1 MIDLHLHTTASDGSC
16 TPSELVR
23 RAREAGIEILAVAD
37 HDTVAAV
44 GETTALATAS
54 GLTCIA
60 AVEITAVHEAKDV
73 HVLGYFVDVTSPVL
87 LAFLEDGRRD
97 RLRRATEMGDRLAD
111 LGAPIDMETLVNRSG
126 GPNSGKS
133 IARPA
138 VANALVEAGHVQ
150 TVQEAFDRFLA
161 DGKPAY
167 CPRVGA
173 SPKDVVSLIA
183 QAGGIASLAHPGP
196 LGKDALIDSLAADG
210 LIALECFHSDHD
222 ADATRRYLLL
232 AARLGLAVTGGS
244 DFHGPGSRRAESF
257 GRVGLPWDHYQDL
270 LARAGRLGPGLQ
282 TADGRPKTMGRPT
295 TAQSV

>member
-23 RAREAGIEILAVAD
+23 RAREAGIDILAVAD

-44 GETTALATAS
+44 AETKALATAA

-60 AVEITAVHEAKDV
+60 AVEITAVHEARDV

-97 RLRRATEMGDRLAD
+97 RVRRATEMCDRLAH
-111 LGAPIDMETLVNRSG
+111 LGAPIDVETLVQRSG

-138 VANALVEAGHVQ
+138 VAKALVEAGHVQ

-161 DGKPAY
+161 EGKPAY

-196 LGKDALIDSLAADG
+196 LGKDQLIDRLAADG
-210 LIALECFHSDHD
+210 LTALECFHSDHD
-222 ADATRRYLLL
+222 EDTTRRYLLL
-232 AARLGLAVTGGS
+232 ALRLGLAVTGGS
-244 DFHGPGSRRAESF
+244 DFHGPGGRRAESF
-257 GRVGLPWDHYQDL
+257 GRVGLPLDHYRDL
-270 LARAGRLGPGLQ
+270 LARARRSGSM
-282 TADGRPKTMGRPT
+282 A
-295 TAQSV
+295 AQSV

>member
-1 MIDLHLHTTASDGSC
+1 MIDLHLHTTASDGYC

-126 GPNSGKS
+126 GPTRASQS
-133 IARPA
+133 HVQPS
-138 VANALVEAGHVQ
+138 NALVEAGHVQ

-167 CPRVGA
+167 CPRIGA
-173 SPKDVVSLIA
+173 SPKDVALSSHRPA
-183 QAGGIASLAHPGP
+183 ASHL
-196 LGKDALIDSLAADG
+196 LRIQD
-210 LIALECFHSDHD
+210 HS
-222 ADATRRYLLL
+222 
-232 AARLGLAVTGGS
+232 ART
-244 DFHGPGSRRAESF
+244 P
-257 GRVGLPWDHYQDL
+257 
-270 LARAGRLGPGLQ
+270 
-282 TADGRPKTMGRPT
+282 
-295 TAQSV
+295 